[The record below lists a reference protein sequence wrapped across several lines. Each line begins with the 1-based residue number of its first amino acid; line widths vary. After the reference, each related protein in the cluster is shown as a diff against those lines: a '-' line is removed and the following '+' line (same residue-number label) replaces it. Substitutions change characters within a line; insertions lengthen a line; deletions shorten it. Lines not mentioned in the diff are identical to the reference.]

1 MTNIKRPHCANNSK
15 INIKIEERREIN
27 TLTHTYMTAHL
38 THTYM
43 TAHLTHTYMIAHLTH
58 TYMTAHFPGSVQTLQ
73 ETVARD

>member
-43 TAHLTHTYMIAHLTH
+43 TAHLTHTYM
-58 TYMTAHFPGSVQTLQ
+58 TAHFPGSVQTLQ

>member
-43 TAHLTHTYMIAHLTH
+43 TAHLTHTYM
-58 TYMTAHFPGSVQTLQ
+58 TAHFPGSVQTLQ
-73 ETVARD
+73 ETMARD